1 MRYTFRKNERLKSEK
16 QIEAL
21 FLKGQRATA
30 FPLRMVYMKNPAEQQ
45 TTQIAIS
52 VPKKNFKK
60 AVVRNRIKR
69 QIREAYRLEKPLL
82 ANNSGVFAL
91 LFLYISKQEEDYAKI
106 RHAMGE
112 LLKKL

>member
-30 FPLRMVYMKNPAEQQ
+30 FPLRMVYMKNPGGQ

-60 AVVRNRIKR
+60 AVDRNRIKR
-69 QIREAYRLEKPLL
+69 KTREAYRLEKPLL
-82 ANNSGVFAL
+82 ANNSEGFAL

-106 RHAMGE
+106 RQAMGE